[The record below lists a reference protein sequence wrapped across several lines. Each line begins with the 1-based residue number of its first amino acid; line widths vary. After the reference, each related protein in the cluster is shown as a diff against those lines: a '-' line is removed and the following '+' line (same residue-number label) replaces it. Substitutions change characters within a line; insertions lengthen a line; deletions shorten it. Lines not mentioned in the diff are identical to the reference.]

1 VQYLAA
7 GNNGHDACRSS
18 GGQLPEHLEKVEV
31 QMKHFFSPHELA
43 TLVLLLSAPTQV
55 SLNNPHLIALE
66 QDNLV
71 EMVAAENTVVP
82 RVTDDGVLVLRRLG
96 MTG

>member
-1 VQYLAA
+1 
-7 GNNGHDACRSS
+7 
-18 GGQLPEHLEKVEV
+18 
-31 QMKHFFSPHELA
+31 MKKFFSPHELA

-55 SLNNPHLIALE
+55 SLNNPDLIAL
-66 QDNLV
+66 QKDNLV
-71 EMVAAENTVVP
+71 EMVAAGSTAMP

>member
-1 VQYLAA
+1 
-7 GNNGHDACRSS
+7 
-18 GGQLPEHLEKVEV
+18 
-31 QMKHFFSPHELA
+31 MKHFFSPHELA

-55 SLNNPHLIALE
+55 SLTNPDLIALQ

-71 EMVAAENTVVP
+71 EMISADNTLVP
-82 RVTDDGVLVLRRLG
+82 RVTDDGVLILRRLG